1 MTGTDQPRLRL
12 TARGA
17 VVVLFMI
24 SLLGQFLAPGPVF
37 VIGCVTVVLLV
48 HRRDLLALAV
58 TPPLV
63 FFCAALF
70 VEFIR
75 ALGSGSMLQ
84 ALGLGLFTTLSS
96 AAPWLFLGSALTL
109 VLAWPR
115 GLPAN
120 VRELRREL
128 SRGAN
133 RPGAGKRRGPR
144 RRNRRRGFDPE
155 PEGYFEP
162 RLYGR
167 AIED

>member
-17 VVVLFMI
+17 VVLLFMI
-24 SLLGQFLAPGPVF
+24 SLLGQFLAPRPAL
-37 VIGCVTVVLLV
+37 VIGCATAALLA
-48 HRRDLLALAV
+48 HPPDLLAPAV
-58 TPPLV
+58 TAPPALRSP
-63 FFCAALF
+63 ALF

-75 ALGSGSMLQ
+75 ELGSGSLLQ
-84 ALGLGLFTTLSS
+84 ALGLGLFSTLSS

-109 VLAWPR
+109 ALAWPR

-144 RRNRRRGFDPE
+144 RRNRRRG
-155 PEGYFEP
+155 
-162 RLYGR
+162 
-167 AIED
+167 